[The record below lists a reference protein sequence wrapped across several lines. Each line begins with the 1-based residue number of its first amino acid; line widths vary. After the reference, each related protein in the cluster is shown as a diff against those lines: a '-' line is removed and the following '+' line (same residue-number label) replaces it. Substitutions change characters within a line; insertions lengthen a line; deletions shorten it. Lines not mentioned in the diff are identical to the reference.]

1 MQRNHVTE
9 ELNTTVD
16 VEPTVPSSCRLEGA
30 ISERAISERVK
41 LGGWG
46 AISEREGAISERV
59 QKWSFSELMKC
70 QLIKITIHFLF
81 RTQ

>member
-1 MQRNHVTE
+1 MHIEIAHVYINFINSPT
-9 ELNTTVD
+9 LD

-41 LGGWG
+41 LGGRG

-59 QKWSFSELMKC
+59 QKW
-70 QLIKITIHFLF
+70 
-81 RTQ
+81 